1 MPKCT
6 ICKKDLNKTEAYVV
20 ETTSEKTGRTTRK
33 YYCSEEEYNKMIK
46 EREDKNA
53 TYAEIM
59 KYFPS
64 IKMVKDL
71 PRVFFME
78 MTGLAE
84 VHGWDNILRYLQ
96 DDEEYLHD
104 VMSKDFVSCNGK
116 ANYLYKVILNRIE
129 GTRKVEVSKSVIT
142 TIHQTSIEIDIPE
155 TISYKK
161 KEKKRPSLADMIG
174 DL

>member
-20 ETTSEKTGRTTRK
+20 ATTSEKTGKTTRK

-53 TYAEIM
+53 TYNEIM

-64 IKMVKDL
+64 IKMTKDL

-84 VHGWDNILRYLQ
+84 VHGWEGVLNYLQ
-96 DDEEYLHD
+96 SDEDYLRD
-104 VMSKDFVSCNGK
+104 VMNKDFVSCSGK

-129 GTRKVEVSKSVIT
+129 GAKIQTNKPVVAIVSQK
-142 TIHQTSIEIDIPE
+142 SIEIDMPE
-155 TISYKK
+155 TVSYKK